1 MTTITKELDPL
12 GNQQVLYEKKQFFE
26 RNYEKKII
34 KEWCA
39 ILPSLSPGGALFI

>member
-1 MTTITKELDPL
+1 MRKNI
-12 GNQQVLYEKKQFFE
+12 FFE

-39 ILPSLSPGGALFI
+39 ILPSPGPGGALSI